1 MEQQEAHGRGGS
13 GVAVVTGQSA
23 EAAGSVETFEV
34 NFEVG
39 QGRRLAGTGPARL
52 QGKGRVIVR
61 DTFVEFLG
69 KSGRISWLSKSE
81 RFIVVPSRVFNVE
94 RSGKSLCIHLR
105 DKTDII
111 QSIHVR
117 AASVTEAT
125 RLAARLP
132 KETTPEFA
140 QAMAERSDFHARLDR
155 LSPHAPAVPVMVA
168 INVAVFIAMCVAG
181 VGIFSPHGEAV
192 IRWGS
197 NFGPLTLGGQWWRLL
212 TNVFVHFGI
221 VHIALNMW
229 ALYVSG
235 RIAERLFGSARFV
248 LLYLFAG
255 IAGSMA
261 SLLWNPAVN
270 SAGASGAIFGVFGGL
285 LAFVLNPRNAVP
297 QSVMVEH
304 RNSTLLFAG
313 YSLFYGLAHSGVDN
327 AAHIGGLLAGLAMG
341 FLLARPLTNE
351 ARRSP
356 GRSGP
361 MLALGFGAVAILALG
376 WPLLHPGAKT
386 LRERQFG
393 LVMSRFADEEAEA
406 LAAVRQLGEHVKVAR
421 PSRWALAAELSGN
434 VTPKW
439 NALYEEVVA
448 VPLQAAD
455 DSYGLQRILLRYLDA
470 RRKQFDL
477 LGKAVLADDEAV
489 QALSEKERTKAEQA
503 LADLKALR
511 GGGK

>member
-1 MEQQEAHGRGGS
+1 MEQQDAPGADDGAS
-13 GVAVVTGQSA
+13 SA
-23 EAAGSVETFEV
+23 AAGSAETFAV
-34 NFEVG
+34 KFAVG
-39 QGRRLAGTGPARL
+39 QGRRLGRTGPAGLR
-52 QGKGRVIVR
+52 GKGRVVVR

-69 KSGRISWLSKSE
+69 RSGRISWLSTSE

-94 RSGKSLCIHLR
+94 RSGKSLRLHLR
-105 DKTDII
+105 GQAGDV
-111 QSIHVR
+111 QSVHVD
-117 AASVTEAT
+117 AASVAEAV

-132 KETTPEFA
+132 KEATPEFA
-140 QAMAERSDFHARLDR
+140 QAMAERSDFHARLDQLGPR
-155 LSPHAPAVPVMVA
+155 APMVPVLVA

-181 VGIFSPHGEAV
+181 VGIFSPHGLAV

-212 TNVFVHFGI
+212 TNVFVHFGML
-221 VHIALNMW
+221 HITFNMW
-229 ALYVSG
+229 TLYASG

-255 IAGSMA
+255 VAGSMA

-297 QSVMVEH
+297 PSIMVEH

-313 YSLFYGLAHSGVDN
+313 YSLFYGLAHPGVDN
-327 AAHIGGLLAGLAMG
+327 AAHVGGLLAGLAMG
-341 FLLARPLTNE
+341 FLLARPLTSE
-351 ARRSP
+351 ARRSS
-356 GRSGP
+356 GRSGL
-361 MLALGFGAVAILALG
+361 MLALGFGAVAIFALS
-376 WPLLHPGAKT
+376 WPLLHPSAKT

-393 LVMSRFADEEAEA
+393 VVMSHFAAEEAEA
-406 LAAVRQLGEHVKVAR
+406 LAAVKQLGVHIKVAQ

-448 VPLQAAD
+448 VPLQAVD
-455 DSYGLQRILLRYLDA
+455 DSYGLQHILLRYLDA
-470 RRKQFDL
+470 RRKQFRL
-477 LGKAVLADDEAV
+477 LGQAVLADDEAIH
-489 QALSEKERTKAEQA
+489 ALSENERMKAEQA
-503 LADLKALR
+503 LVDLKVLS